1 MNQPLTKTE
10 IIKTYEH
17 PMDAILSGK
26 GRYMDSQQ
34 ITNRH
39 SEIEQD
45 ERDIES
51 MRRHKRIG
59 LYLMFFFGLPALVVF
74 LSFAFGGNR

>member
-1 MNQPLTKTE
+1 MNQPLTKSE
-10 IIKTYEH
+10 IIKTYDH

-39 SEIEQD
+39 SEIEQ

-51 MRRHKRIG
+51 MKRHKRIG
-59 LYLMFFFGLPALVVF
+59 LYLTFFFGLPALVVF
-74 LSFAFGGNR
+74 LSFALGGNR